1 MRNQRK
7 AVVSSRLI
15 LLSVVAMVGTALPA
29 LPASA
34 DDTPQPGPSAAPLAE
49 VVHATPAPTDQLI
62 VKFNERAG
70 IQSADRRHSLDRIAD
85 DLGGQVESVR
95 TTAAGEQVIKADR
108 KLTAE
113 EVGDVIETLE
123 ADPSVEYAEP
133 DVIMRPFAT
142 APDDTYY
149 DMQWALGDGTAGI
162 DILGAWD
169 YSEGE
174 GSVVAVIDSG
184 ILKHTDLDA
193 NVLPGYDMIADL
205 DTSRDGDGRD
215 SNPQDEGDTTFDGQC
230 AAGEPGTK
238 SSWHGT
244 HVAGIIAAVADNAK
258 GIAGVA
264 PKAKV
269 VPIRAIGTCGGY
281 TSDIADGI
289 RWAVGGTVAG
299 VPANANPA
307 RVVNLSLG
315 GKAACSTT
323 YQNAVDFA
331 RSKGAV
337 VVAAAGNENVDAA
350 QVSPANCQ
358 NVITVAAS
366 TRTHAKADYSNF
378 GSVDLY
384 APGGEMSKAAVDGIV
399 STLNNGSDRPG
410 VEDYYLK
417 EGTSMAAPHVSG
429 VAALM
434 LARMP
439 ASTPA
444 DIERRL
450 IKTAAD
456 IGCTYLSCRVNVVN
470 ARMALRETAWDA
482 TPLVA
487 VPPTISGDLTVG
499 SALFVNPGN
508 WGPSASDVVRWG
520 YQWSRDGVLIPDAT
534 SASYKLVPEDL
545 DARMTVKV
553 SASKVHFDEV
563 AATSA
568 PTAKVGLGTMSASVP
583 DIDGPAYVGSV
594 LKAKAGTWEP
604 APVQLTYQ
612 WSRANSPIEGA
623 TAAEY
628 EVTEADA
635 GKPLR
640 VTVSGSKTAYSPT
653 SATSSPTINV
663 LGADKAATPVPVVF
677 KDEPYMGDDKYTIPE
692 STGVEYQ
699 VGGKTVVAGSYQ
711 ARGQVKVTATAKTGY
726 LLKAGATAGWS
737 AYFSTK
743 GPEFTAPTKSPFKDV
758 LTTQQFYKEMSWLA
772 DRKISTGWVE
782 TDKSVTYR
790 PVTPINRDAMAA
802 FLYRMAG
809 SPDYTPPA
817 KSPFKDV
824 LTTQQFYK
832 EMSWLADTGISSGW
846 TESDGSRTYKP
857 LTPINRDA
865 MAAFLY
871 RLANSPD
878 FQAPTTSPYQDV
890 YTYQQFYKEMAW
902 MADKKISSGW
912 LESDGFYTYR
922 ALAPINRDA
931 MAAFLYRMP

>member
-1 MRNQRK
+1 MVVIAMAG
-7 AVVSSRLI
+7 AV
-15 LLSVVAMVGTALPA
+15 LPA
-29 LPASA
+29 LPAAAA
-34 DDTPQPGPSAAPLAE
+34 DDEPVPSAAPLSETVSA
-49 VVHATPAPTDQLI
+49 APAPTDQFI

-70 IQSADRRHSLDRIAD
+70 IQSADRRSSLDRIAD
-85 DLGGQVESVR
+85 NLGGQVESVR
-95 TTAAGEQVIKADR
+95 TTAAGEQVVKTDR
-108 KLTAE
+108 KLTAD

-123 ADPSVEYAEP
+123 SDPSVEYAEP
-133 DVIMRPFAT
+133 DVIMRSFAS

-149 DMQWALGDGTAGI
+149 DMQWALGDGSAGI

-169 YSEGE
+169 YSEGV

-193 NVLPGYDMIADL
+193 NILPGYDMIADL

-230 AAGEPGTK
+230 AAGEAGTK

-244 HVAGIIAAVADNAK
+244 HVAGIIAAVADNGK
-258 GIAGVA
+258 GVAGVA
-264 PKAKV
+264 PKSKV

-289 RWAVGGTVAG
+289 RWAVGGTVTG

-315 GKAACSTT
+315 GKATCSTT
-323 YQNAVDFA
+323 YQNAINFA

-399 STLNNGSDRPG
+399 STLNNGTDRPG

-417 EGTSMAAPHVSG
+417 EGTSMAAPHVAG

-450 IKTAAD
+450 ITTAQD
-456 IGCTYLSCRVNVVN
+456 LGCTYFSCRVNVVD
-470 ARMALRETAWDA
+470 ARLALRETEWDA

-487 VPPTISGDLTVG
+487 VPPTISGDLSVG
-499 SALFVNPGN
+499 SVLYALPGN
-508 WGPSASDVVRWG
+508 WGPAGNDVVRWG
-520 YQWSRDGVLIPDAT
+520 YQWFRDGVPVPDAT
-534 SASYKLVPEDL
+534 SSSYNVVPGDL
-545 DARMTVKV
+545 NAAMTVKV
-553 SASKVHFDEV
+553 TANKVHFDEV
-563 AATSA
+563 TATSV
-568 PTAKVGLGTMSASVP
+568 PTAKVGPGTINASVP
-583 DIDGPAYVGSV
+583 VIDGPAYVGSV
-594 LKAKAGTWEP
+594 LKAETGTWEP
-604 APVQLTYQ
+604 APVELTYQ
-612 WSRANSPIEGA
+612 WSRAESPIEGA
-623 TAAEY
+623 TAPEY

-640 VTVSGSKTAYSPT
+640 VTVSGSKTAYAPT
-653 SATSSPTINV
+653 STTSAPTINV
-663 LGADKAATPVPVVF
+663 LGADKAATPAQVVF
-677 KDEPYMGDDKYTIPE
+677 EDHSYMGDDKYTIPE
-692 STGVEYQ
+692 SNGVEYQ
-699 VGGKTVVAGSYQ
+699 VSGKAVAAGTYP
-711 ARGQVKVTATAKTGY
+711 ARGQMTVTATAKPGY
-726 LLKAGATAGWS
+726 LLKAGATSGWS

-743 GPEFTAPTKSPFKDV
+743 GPDFTAPATSPFKDV

-772 DRKISTGWVE
+772 DRKISTGWLE

-809 SPDYTPPA
+809 SPEYTPPV

-832 EMSWLADTGISSGW
+832 EMSWLAETGISSGW

-878 FQAPTTSPYQDV
+878 FEAPTTSPFQDV
-890 YTYQQFYKEMAW
+890 YTTQQFYKEMAW

-912 LESDGFYTYR
+912 LESDGAYTYR
-922 ALAPINRDA
+922 ALSPINRDA